1 MDKHNLLTEASINA
15 WIVDNQPGGE
25 DKLAD
30 RLVSGALGAERD
42 RAVLAY
48 FAGDTDRLRV
58 AERALAKS
66 VADSRPKGLWAQ
78 RGADATRWAG
88 TLMMVLALIGIIL
101 MPLWSA

>member
-15 WIVDNQPGGE
+15 WIADNQPGGE
-25 DKLAD
+25 GKLAD

-66 VADSRPKGLWAQ
+66 AADSRPKGLWAQ
-78 RGADATRWAG
+78 RGMEATRWAG

-101 MPLWSA
+101 LPLWSP